1 MKFLAILKDSLRE
14 ALDTKVIYFT
24 LGLSLLIIVLM
35 GSLAFRPV
43 PVDEQVRTFTSRLN
57 WALSFA
63 AQGKGLHL
71 DLADYQETN
80 VSAVP
85 WERNY
90 RFTYVITLPDAD
102 AEQAKKMAPHELKEV
117 QRQFHDL
124 LPWAEKVEVTEA
136 PAKANELRF
145 EVRTSGS
152 KIKDRRGWPHEPSL
166 FFGALPLPFL
176 KSSLAGLID
185 FLTDKVIAAFGAGF
199 IMLLSTVITAFF
211 IPNMLRKGTVDLLLV
226 KPIHRPT
233 LLIFKFIGGLSFM
246 FINTL
251 VIFGGIWLV
260 LGLRTQMWL
269 SGLLLCV
276 LVLTYQFAIFYA
288 ISTLMGVLTRSPI
301 VAILMSCLAW
311 VILFGI
317 GWGYR
322 WVDSLRPA
330 KLANTPEEL
339 RPFQPELPAWV
350 FPTADAIHLL
360 TPHYKDLDVL
370 VTKLIGRD
378 LGKVPETDRQGRN
391 RRGITLNTRTDDEDE
406 PKDIDKQF
414 SSINWTES
422 LTVTT
427 GYLVVLVGLACWRF
441 ASKDY

>member
-102 AEQAKKMAPHELKEV
+102 AEQAKKMALHELKEV

-226 KPIHRPT
+226 KPVHRTT
-233 LLIFKFIGGLSFM
+233 LLLYKFVGGLL
-246 FINTL
+246 FILSTTPAAVL
-251 VIFGGIWLV
+251 GVWV
-260 LGLRTQMWL
+260 ALGLR
-269 SGLLLCV
+269 SGVWASGFLLM
-276 LVLTYQFAIFYA
+276 IFIITFSFTILYA
-288 ISTLMGVLTRSPI
+288 VSTFCAVLTRSAI
-301 VAILMSCLAW
+301 V
-311 VILFGI
+311 
-317 GWGYR
+317 
-322 WVDSLRPA
+322 
-330 KLANTPEEL
+330 
-339 RPFQPELPAWV
+339 
-350 FPTADAIHLL
+350 
-360 TPHYKDLDVL
+360 
-370 VTKLIGRD
+370 
-378 LGKVPETDRQGRN
+378 
-391 RRGITLNTRTDDEDE
+391 
-406 PKDIDKQF
+406 
-414 SSINWTES
+414 
-422 LTVTT
+422 
-427 GYLVVLVGLACWRF
+427 
-441 ASKDY
+441 